1 LFLINMLYCSIYI
14 ALGLGVLI
22 TQRRF
27 GGLSEYMLLIS
38 LMLIGVLFLTSIPN
52 PITYLAFSMAPYTII
67 AVIGIIAVMNF
78 DRMLIKHI
86 LPVLIVLPI
95 FLLLIEFNPHIIAII
110 FCLFMFSL
118 FVPIN
123 HLGSK
128 AYIYSM
134 SFLVLSFVI
143 AFLGYIEYDVIIC
156 TLASLI
162 EGIIALRT
170 LYNKGKKTNINFC
183 EDEVRRKLTH
193 LLAFIILIPLL
204 WMENIIIT
212 LRNALEYI
220 DPNVALVVGEKNILN
235 ILVVIL
241 GTNAVAMFT
250 LIEFVRIWGNSALI
264 PPNLLRRNEMHH
276 IASYVYTLSATLIVA
291 MLFSQTILVIS
302 IFVGLMA
309 DAMAAL
315 IGKRY
320 GKIKLTRN
328 RTLEGTLAGFIT
340 AFVVVILTTQ
350 NVLIGLAV
358 GFAVAL
364 FDASNII
371 ELNDNIV
378 FPILSA
384 LILNF
389 FPTI

>member
-1 LFLINMLYCSIYI
+1 MLYCSIYI
-14 ALGLGVLI
+14 VLGLSVLMI
-22 TQRRF
+22 QRRF
-27 GGLSEYMLLIS
+27 GGLSEYMLSLSLI
-38 LMLIGVLFLTSIPN
+38 LIGVLFLTSIPSS
-52 PITYLAFSMAPYTII
+52 ITYLAFSIAPYIII
-67 AVIGIIAVMNF
+67 AVIGIIAMMNF
-78 DRMLIKHI
+78 NQTLIRHI
-86 LPVLIVLPI
+86 FPVLIVLPI
-95 FLLLIEFNPHIIAII
+95 FLLLIEFNPHIMAII

-123 HLGSK
+123 HLGFK

-134 SFLVLSFVI
+134 SFLVLSLVI
-143 AFLGYIEYDVIIC
+143 AFLGYIEYDVAIC
-156 TLASLI
+156 TLASFI
-162 EGIIALRT
+162 EGIVALRT
-170 LYNKGKKTNINFC
+170 LYSKGKRIDINFC
-183 EDEVRRKLTH
+183 ENEVRRKLTH

-204 WMENIIIT
+204 WMKDIMIT
-212 LRNALEYI
+212 LRNTLEYI
-220 DPNVALVVGEKNILN
+220 DPNAALIVEEKNILN

-241 GTNAVAMFT
+241 GANAIAMFT
-250 LIEFVRIWGNSALI
+250 VIEFMRIWGNSALI
-264 PPNLLRRNEMHH
+264 PPHLLRKNEMHH
-276 IASYVYTLSATLIVA
+276 IASYVYTLSATLLIA

-340 AFVVVILTTQ
+340 TFVVVILTTQ
-350 NVLIGLAV
+350 NILISLAV
-358 GFAVAL
+358 SSAVAL
-364 FDASNII
+364 FDISNII
-371 ELNDNIV
+371 ELNDNII